1 MLRQWL
7 DTWQPEV
14 ITWTNVEFSFGK
26 FTWYSPESNFTAS
39 YQVIIWHNNIDVC
52 TFSAT
57 CHFSLGAR
65 RDIMA
70 SNKNEQC
77 LDCILTRKV
86 LSKVQKS
93 CRQECALF
101 VWIRVYWWHLP
112 ELQYLAIQW
121 SGNNTR
127 DTTCSSLKMNGPRL
141 DLVPSSEGSAYNKSI
156 QSIFQQCDIDIH
168 FMYKLE
174 IYCSPWQLSLISTGW
189 YQNAVRWCVASNVKN
204 SWHPS
209 PELNLF
215 RHMHLKLRLTPRI
228 KAWIGSYTSEDISY
242 F

>member
-1 MLRQWL
+1 MY
-7 DTWQPEV
+7 
-14 ITWTNVEFSFGK
+14 FFC
-26 FTWYSPESNFTAS
+26 
-39 YQVIIWHNNIDVC
+39 H
-52 TFSAT
+52 

-77 LDCILTRKV
+77 VDRILTRKV

-101 VWIRVYWWHLP
+101 VWIRVDWWHLP

-141 DLVPSSEGSAYNKSI
+141 VLVPSSEGSAYNKSI

-174 IYCSPWQLSLISTGW
+174 IYCSPWQLSLFQLADIRMQCGG
-189 YQNAVRWCVASNVKN
+189 ASPAMLRIADILRP
-204 SWHPS
+204 SWIC
-209 PELNLF
+209 F
-215 RHMHLKLRLTPRI
+215 VI
-228 KAWIGSYTSEDISY
+228 CI
-242 F
+242 